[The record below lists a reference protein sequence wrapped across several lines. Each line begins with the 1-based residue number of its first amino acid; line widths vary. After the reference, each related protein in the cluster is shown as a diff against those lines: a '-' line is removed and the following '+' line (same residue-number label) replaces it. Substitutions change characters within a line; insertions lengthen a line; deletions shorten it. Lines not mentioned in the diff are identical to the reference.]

1 MVFYAYIMYVER
13 YSLQWKTNGSNV
25 LIYNKKPIRVKRFLY
40 YFYISVN
47 PLSQLLRRA
56 EYTKSRGVSFGRLT
70 GTRGPG
76 VTQSPY
82 RSTQVLY
89 TIILY
94 ITYIVFNY
102 KPTYTTIRLISPPLY
117 DSQISIGPGPR
128 GILFT
133 RVVYYSL
140 LAPTFPP
147 INEFSLYIIVQNDEM
162 TNKMTNN

>member
-1 MVFYAYIMYVER
+1 MVFYAYIKYVER
-13 YSLQWKTNGSNV
+13 YSLQWKTKGSNV

-56 EYTKSRGVSFGRLT
+56 QYTKSRGVSFGRLT

-102 KPTYTTIRLISPPLY
+102 TPTYTTIRLISPHCPTARSL
-117 DSQISIGPGPR
+117 SAQGR
-128 GILFT
+128 GE
-133 RVVYYSL
+133 YYSL
-140 LAPTFPP
+140 
-147 INEFSLYIIVQNDEM
+147 EQYITHYWHPLFHQ
-162 TNKMTNN
+162 